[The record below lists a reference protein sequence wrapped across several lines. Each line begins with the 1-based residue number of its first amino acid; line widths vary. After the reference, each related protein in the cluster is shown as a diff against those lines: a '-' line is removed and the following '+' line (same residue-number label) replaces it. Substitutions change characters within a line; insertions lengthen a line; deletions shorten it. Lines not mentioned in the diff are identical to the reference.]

1 MDLTFCRR
9 PGSIPC
15 NIYVYDLDFFPAY
28 GSFQNGHG
36 IKREDSRGSLIP
48 EGATGFP
55 DPGSTSENVR
65 T

>member
-1 MDLTFCRR
+1 MLLLTRTW
-9 PGSIPC
+9 
-15 NIYVYDLDFFPAY
+15 LLFPAY

-55 DPGSTSENVR
+55 EQGSTGENVR

>member
-1 MDLTFCRR
+1 MTVPPVANEDF
-9 PGSIPC
+9 
-15 NIYVYDLDFFPAY
+15 VFFFFFPAY

-48 EGATGFP
+48 EGATGFL
-55 DPGSTSENVR
+55 DQGSIAENVR

>member
-1 MDLTFCRR
+1 MVL
-9 PGSIPC
+9 PAV
-15 NIYVYDLDFFPAY
+15 NKDLDFFPAY

-55 DPGSTSENVR
+55 DPGSTGENVR

>member
-1 MDLTFCRR
+1 MLLTVPPVANEDLAF
-9 PGSIPC
+9 
-15 NIYVYDLDFFPAY
+15 YFFPAY

-48 EGATGFP
+48 EGATGFL
-55 DPGSTSENVR
+55 DQASIAENVR

>member
-1 MDLTFCRR
+1 MLL
-9 PGSIPC
+9 PVA
-15 NIYVYDLDFFPAY
+15 NKNLVFFPAY

-36 IKREDSRGSLIP
+36 IKREDSRGSLLP

-55 DPGSTSENVR
+55 DSSNPGENVR